1 MSVQH
6 GSMEA
11 GVRQQLVCMQP
22 ERGGR
27 IVADKLADVAQGV
40 RTYPHR
46 LLERAHYDLFLQ
58 VSHNPPL
65 VVLGCCRH
73 SGRPKA
79 ADGTPAKKDTLQNI
93 EETREFVVN
102 IISDWFVEAA
112 NYTCAP
118 FSRGVHE
125 MLLSGLTGAP
135 SSVVAPP
142 RVAEAAVSLECRLE
156 KVVEF
161 EDSAGT
167 PTVSVVFGRVVMI
180 HANEGVL
187 EASPTGKV
195 VVDVQALRP
204 MSKIGGHGY
213 AHLGGLFEIPRPNG
227 DGTFPAYK
235 TKAEKADEAA
245 ASKSL

>member
-93 EETREFVVN
+93 EETRHHMTNAFCCREFVVN

-161 EDSAGT
+161 EDRCAEGDSCPGTLSRLNCCIPIAMLRSAGT

-195 VVDVQALRP
+195 
-204 MSKIGGHGY
+204 
-213 AHLGGLFEIPRPNG
+213 
-227 DGTFPAYK
+227 
-235 TKAEKADEAA
+235 
-245 ASKSL
+245 